1 MSEDV
6 GKKAHPL
13 KVLLGGV
20 VVSMVILLLSVLL
33 GIIAVNHLGV
43 FETWLRWREGNYLS
57 LMLWCL
63 ALYGGIVFAWL
74 KLKARLRVSGAAGPF
89 KRIQRIE
96 FLVLLLFV
104 IIEISKAPIAW
115 SEVL

>member
-6 GKKAHPL
+6 EKKNNL
-13 KVLLGGV
+13 FKVVLGGV
-20 VVSMVILLLSVLL
+20 VLSAAMLLLSMLL

-43 FETWLRWREGNYLS
+43 FNAWLKWREGNYLP
-57 LMLWCL
+57 LLLWRV
-63 ALYGGIVFAWL
+63 ALYGSIVLAWV
-74 KLKARLRVSGAAGPF
+74 KLKARLPGTEEGQQS
-89 KRIQRIE
+89 KSTQRIE

-104 IIEISKAPIAW
+104 IIEISKAPITW

>member
-20 VVSMVILLLSVLL
+20 VLSVVILLVSVLL
-33 GIIAVNHLGV
+33 GIIAVNQLGV
-43 FETWLRWREGNYLS
+43 FETWLRWREGNYLP
-57 LMLWCL
+57 LMLWRL

-74 KLKARLRVSGAAGPF
+74 KLKARLPVPETARPSKRV
-89 KRIQRIE
+89 QRIE

>member
-6 GKKAHPL
+6 EKKVHPL

-20 VVSMVILLLSVLL
+20 ALSVVMLLLSVLL

-43 FETWLRWREGNYLS
+43 FDTWLKWREGNYLP
-57 LMLWCL
+57 LLLWRL
-63 ALYGGIVFAWL
+63 ALYGSIVFAWL
-74 KLKARLRVSGAAGPF
+74 KLKARLPGTGDGQPSKGAQRV
-89 KRIQRIE
+89 E

-104 IIEISKAPIAW
+104 IIEISKAPITW

>member
-6 GKKAHPL
+6 EKKVHPL

-20 VVSMVILLLSVLL
+20 ALSVVMLLSVLL

-43 FETWLRWREGNYLS
+43 FDTWLKWREGNYLP
-57 LMLWCL
+57 LLHWRL
-63 ALYGGIVFAWL
+63 ALNGSIVFAWL
-74 KLKARLRVSGAAGPF
+74 KLKARLPGAEDGQPS
-89 KRIQRIE
+89 KGTQRIE

-104 IIEISKAPIAW
+104 IIEISKAPITW

>member
-57 LMLWCL
+57 LMLWRL

-74 KLKARLRVSGAAGPF
+74 KLKARLPVSGAAGPS

-115 SEVL
+115 PEVL

>member
-6 GKKAHPL
+6 EKKVPL
-13 KVLLGGV
+13 LKALLGGV
-20 VVSMVILLLSVLL
+20 VLSVVMLLLSVLL
-33 GIIAVNHLGV
+33 GIIAINHLGV
-43 FETWLRWREGNYLS
+43 FDTWLKWREGNYVPL
-57 LMLWCL
+57 LLWRL
-63 ALYGGIVFAWL
+63 TLYGTIVFGWL
-74 KLKARLRVSGAAGPF
+74 KLKAHLPGTEAVQASKGT
-89 KRIQRIE
+89 QRIE

>member
-1 MSEDV
+1 MAQEIE
-6 GKKAHPL
+6 KKTNSL
-13 KVLLGGV
+13 KILLGGV
-20 VVSMVILLLSVLL
+20 LMSTVMLLLCVLL

-43 FETWLRWREGNYLS
+43 FDSWLAWREGNYLP
-57 LMLWCL
+57 LLLWRL
-63 ALYGGIVFAWL
+63 ALYCSIVFAWV
-74 KLKARLRVSGAAGPF
+74 KLKARVPEPEPSQPSKAM
-89 KRIQRIE
+89 QRIE

>member
-6 GKKAHPL
+6 EKKSHPL

-20 VVSMVILLLSVLL
+20 LLSVAILLLSILL
-33 GIIAVNHLGV
+33 GIIAVNHMGV
-43 FETWLRWREGNYLS
+43 FDTWLKWREGNYLP
-57 LMLWCL
+57 LLLWRL
-63 ALYGGIVFAWL
+63 ALYGSIIFAWV
-74 KLKARLRVSGAAGPF
+74 KLKARLPGNEENQPSKGV
-89 KRIQRIE
+89 QRIE

-104 IIEISKAPIAW
+104 IIEISKAPITW